1 LTETTSEAF
10 AKRHSS
16 DPLRNVSRYRTD
28 LGDLKTSVARVH
40 RAPPGY
46 YEHPPYDGI
55 AVYMAM
61 SRVVGRID
69 VGDGAF
75 DMAAQARDFVV
86 SVPGSGGKMDSFR
99 GGHGIQVIISPEAL
113 DASTEGGSSGGW
125 DFPRL
130 HKSFHNDRIVSNLM
144 LQIADLGLAAKD
156 PDALHCDALIL
167 ELVVSLHQYSKAS
180 QRRSQEA
187 IALSSRSVAEIVDFM
202 QAHIG
207 EAITVEQLAQIVQ
220 LPATQFLK
228 RFRNAV
234 GETPYQHLMRRRL
247 EGARLSIM
255 SSSSPIAEIA
265 FEYGFSSQQHLTGVF
280 SERFGI
286 SPAAFRKQILGQEIV
301 EQRSEK
307 MA

>member
-1 LTETTSEAF
+1 ME
-10 AKRHSS
+10 
-16 DPLRNVSRYRTD
+16 
-28 LGDLKTSVARVH
+28 TSVARVH
-40 RAPPGY
+40 KAPPGY

-55 AVYMAM
+55 SVYMAM
-61 SRVVGRID
+61 SRAVGRVE

-75 DMAAQARDFVV
+75 DMAAQARDFLV

-99 GGHGIQVIISPEAL
+99 GGHGIQVIIAPKAL
-113 DASTEGGSSGGW
+113 DAGIEGSNSSGW
-125 DFPRL
+125 DFPQL
-130 HKSFHNDRIVSNLM
+130 HKSFHNDKIVGDLL
-144 LQIADLGLAAKD
+144 LQIADFGLAAND
-156 PDALHCDALIL
+156 PDPLRCDALVL
-167 ELVVSLHQYSKAS
+167 ALVASLHQYSKAS
-180 QRRSQEA
+180 ERRSQEA

-202 QAHIG
+202 EAHIG

-220 LPATQFLK
+220 LPATRFLK
-228 RFRNAV
+228 SFRNAV

-247 EGARLSIM
+247 EGSRLALMSP
-255 SSSSPIAEIA
+255 SSSIAEVA
-265 FEYGFSSQQHLTGVF
+265 FEYGFSSQQHLTGLF